1 MATPLINGR
10 AYDYAQIVVQMLG
23 VPVAGITAVSYTE
36 EQEKVNNFGAGSRP
50 VSRGHGA
57 INASGSIT
65 ISMNDIEAI
74 RDAAK
79 EYGGSLLGIPAFDV
93 VVTYLNAQKVVTHTL
108 KNCEF
113 LNDGVEAT
121 QGDTNLE
128 KAFDLV
134 MSHVTYR

>member
-10 AYDYAQIVVQMLG
+10 AYDFAQIEVNILG
-23 VPVAGITAVSYTE
+23 VPVAGVTAISYSE

-65 ISMNDIEAI
+65 ISMNDVEAI
-74 RDAAK
+74 RDAAPF
-79 EYGGSLLGIPAFDV
+79 GSLLQIPSFDISI
-93 VVTYLNAQKVVTHTL
+93 TFLNAQKVVTHVL

-113 LNDGVEAT
+113 LNDGVEAS
-121 QGDTNLE
+121 QGDTDLVRS
-128 KAFDLV
+128 FDLV
-134 MSHVTYR
+134 LSHIVYR